1 MNTVG
6 GGAEARSSA
15 GLLWDCWTNGRRL
28 ASIPEDIRPRTR
40 EEGYAVQALLE
51 ERSAEPLFG
60 WKIAATSTAG
70 QAHINVTGPLA
81 GRLLA
86 EKVIDLSRRSG
97 EGAKAELP
105 FGVNHMKVAEA
116 EFAFRMG
123 RDLPPRAQPYSVGE
137 VLDAVATL
145 HPAIEVPDSR
155 FDDFTIVGAP
165 QLIADNAC
173 AHQFVLGPA
182 ATADWPALDLVEH
195 RVTGTVG
202 RPLEGRHEPAVTG
215 IVGPPFM
222 GGQPGLT
229 REGKGANVL
238 GDPRV
243 ALAWLANEL
252 SSLGIPLKAGQV
264 VTTGTCLVPLPIQAG
279 DQITVDFGVLGGL
292 NARMV

>member
-1 MNTVG
+1 MSENPAPASGVRLQ
-6 GGAEARSSA
+6 AEETREAA
-15 GLLWDCWTNGRRL
+15 DLLWDCWNQGRRL
-28 ASIPEDIRPRTR
+28 TSIPEGIRPQTR
-40 EEGYAVQALLE
+40 EDGYAVQALLE
-51 ERSAEPLFG
+51 QRTASPLFG

-81 GRLLA
+81 GRLLR
-86 EKVIDLSRRSG
+86 EKVIDLSERSRSG
-97 EGAKAELP
+97 AELQ

-123 RDLPPRAQPYSVGE
+123 RDLPPRPRPYSVDE
-137 VLDAVATL
+137 VLAAVATL

-182 ATADWPALDLVEH
+182 ADADWRALDLVEH
-195 RVTGTVG
+195 RAIGTAGSV
-202 RPLEGRHEPAVTG
+202 
-215 IVGPPFM
+215 
-222 GGQPGLT
+222 T

-243 ALAWLANEL
+243 ALTWLANEL
-252 SSLGIPLKAGQV
+252 SGLGLTLKAGEV
-264 VTTGTCLVPLPIQAG
+264 VTTGTCLVPLPIERG
-279 DQITVDFGVLGGL
+279 VDVSMDFGVLGRV
-292 NARMV
+292 ATRIV